1 MCRRKTGHSFSSPI
15 MGSEDFAEYLQ
26 NIPGTFFY
34 LNVPKKIDGICYPA
48 HSSKFALAENYLSI
62 AANVIAQYVFDYF
75 KNENTK

>member
-1 MCRRKTGHSFSSPI
+1 

-34 LNVPKKIDGICYPA
+34 LNAPEKIDGICYPA
-48 HSSKFALAENYLSI
+48 HSSKFALGENYFSI